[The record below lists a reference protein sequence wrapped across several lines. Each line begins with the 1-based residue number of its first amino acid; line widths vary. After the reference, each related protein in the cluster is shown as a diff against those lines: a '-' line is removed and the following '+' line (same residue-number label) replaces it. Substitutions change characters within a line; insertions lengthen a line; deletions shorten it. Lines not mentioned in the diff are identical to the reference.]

1 MPAPVRGAGV
11 VVALEGLAAL
21 IFAIALVIQGIRGGD
36 ARIAFGTAG
45 LLLLFGA
52 AVSAAGRALWL
63 GRRWGRGV
71 AVFTQLLLLPVAFYM
86 LSGSHRPELG
96 IPLGIVALLTLGLLF
111 SPLALKWAAYQ
122 SDSARADNAGPDTR

>member
-36 ARIAFGTAG
+36 ARITFGTAG